1 MVSPPSKQDFGIENN
16 LDVKSTWEHFG
27 GKSLDEAYVVF
38 ASNAFYYQ
46 EYLMWMDTPAFLFY
60 FPIAVR
66 YIMSESAKGDS
77 DTVSS
82 VAGLLAFRFKCD
94 GVESTRSLFEQI
106 KALCDYVI
114 TNYDQFDINFDIY
127 GDVKDKYK
135 EIKRHI
141 ESSSANN

>member
-1 MVSPPSKQDFGIENN
+1 MISPPSKQDFGIEDD
-16 LDVKSTWEHFG
+16 LDVKSAWEHFG

-38 ASNAFYYQ
+38 TSNAFYYQ
-46 EYLMWMDTPAFLFY
+46 EDLMWMDTPAFLFY
-60 FPIAVR
+60 FPIAIR

-82 VAGLLAFRFKCD
+82 VAGLVAFRFKYD
-94 GVESTRSLFEQI
+94 GVEATRSLFEQI
-106 KALCDYVI
+106 KVLCDYVI
-114 TNYDQFDINFDIY
+114 ANYDQFDINFDIY
-127 GDVKDKYK
+127 GDIKDKYK